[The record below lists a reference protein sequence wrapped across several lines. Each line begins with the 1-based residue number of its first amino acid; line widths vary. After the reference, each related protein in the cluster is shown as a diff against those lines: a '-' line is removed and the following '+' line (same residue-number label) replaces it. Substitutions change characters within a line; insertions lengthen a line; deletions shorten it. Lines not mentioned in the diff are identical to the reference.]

1 MEDGAIRLG
10 GSGAQARRIIMP
22 GSLRR
27 VAARESGTMKHEEV
41 SIRTR
46 DGECPAHV
54 FTPDGAGPWPAVIVY
69 MDAFGIRPALMQVG
83 ERVASGGYVALVPDL
98 FYRYG
103 AYGPLDPK
111 EAFAGDFRAMV
122 GPLMATTD
130 NARVA
135 QDTEAFFAYLDTR
148 HDVAGAKVGTVGFCM
163 GGGMA
168 ITAAGVYPGRVAV
181 VVSFHGGRLATD
193 DPASPHLLAR
203 KIRAEL
209 YIAVADNDRS
219 CPPEMVER
227 FTQALDDA
235 GVRYRCEVYHG
246 ASHGWMKTDFPVYDE
261 AAAERGW
268 SEMFALF
275 DRVLKQAARGLPARC
290 HERGPRND

>member
-1 MEDGAIRLG
+1 
-10 GSGAQARRIIMP
+10 
-22 GSLRR
+22 
-27 VAARESGTMKHEEV
+27 MKHEEIT
-41 SIRTR
+41 IRTG
-46 DGECPAHV
+46 DGDCPAHV
-54 FTPDGAGPWPAVIVY
+54 FAPAGAGPRPAVIVY
-69 MDAFGIRPALMQVG
+69 MDAFGIRPALLQVG
-83 ERVASGGYVALVPDL
+83 KRLADGGYAVLVPDL

-111 EAFAGDFRAMV
+111 EAFVGDFRAMV
-122 GPLMATTD
+122 GPLMATT
-130 NARVA
+130 NNLKAAR
-135 QDTEAFFAYLDTR
+135 DTEALLAYLDTR
-148 HDVAGAKVGTVGFCM
+148 DDVARDKIGTLGFCM

-168 ITAAGVYPGRVAV
+168 ITAAGTYPDRVAAAA
-181 VVSFHGGRLATD
+181 SFHGSRLATD
-193 DPASPHLLAR
+193 DPASPHLLAP

-219 CPPEMVER
+219 CPPDMVER

-235 GVRYRCEVYHG
+235 GVRYRCELYHG

-275 DRVLKQAARGLPARC
+275 DRVLK
-290 HERGPRND
+290 